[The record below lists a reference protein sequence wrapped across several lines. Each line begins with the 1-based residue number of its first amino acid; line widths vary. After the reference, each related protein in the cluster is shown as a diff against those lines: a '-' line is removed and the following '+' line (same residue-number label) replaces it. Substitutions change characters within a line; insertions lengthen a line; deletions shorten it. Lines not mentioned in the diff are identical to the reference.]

1 MHKTSYARKC
11 SILPLLNLGISS
23 KMMLTISRLEK
34 YLNILSEQ
42 RKRFRKREWWQS
54 FLEDCSWP
62 PEHAFERMV
71 GVAGVGPQTYVMPGT
86 FPGTERPEDGWNV

>member
-11 SILPLLNLGISS
+11 TIPASFDYQITKI
-23 KMMLTISRLEK
+23 LTISRLED
-34 YLNILSEQ
+34 YLRILSEQ
-42 RKRFRKREWWQS
+42 RKRFCKREWWQS